1 MSPIATVIFIGDV
14 VGEPGRRALR
24 NLLPSLRQQHHAD
37 FCIVNGENVAGG
49 AGITPKTFDEL
60 RAAGADV
67 ITTGDHIWDNKE
79 IFSILGT
86 EPRLLRPANY
96 PPQATGHGSVV
107 IESPSGTKIAVLNL
121 MGRTFMKNLDCP
133 FSVADRE
140 VAVLRPQTPMIIVDM
155 HAEAT
160 SEKIALG
167 RFLDGQVSAVLGT
180 HTHVQTADE
189 QIFPK
194 GTAFLCDAGMSGP
207 HESILGREI
216 EPVIKRFITQMP
228 QRFEVAQH
236 GIRLHGVLLQIDAN
250 TGHALGIQRLSIPL
264 KINGS

>member
-1 MSPIATVIFIGDV
+1 MSQTITVIFVGDV
-14 VGEPGRRALR
+14 VGEPGRRAIR
-24 NLLPSLRQQHHAD
+24 DLLPPLRQEHHAD
-37 FCIVNGENVAGG
+37 LCIVNGENAAGG
-49 AGITPKTFDEL
+49 TGITPKIFEEL

-79 IFSILGT
+79 ILSILST

-96 PPQATGHGSVV
+96 PSRAAGHGCVV
-107 IESPSGTKIAVLNL
+107 VESHSGTKIAVLNL
-121 MGRTFMKNLDCP
+121 MGRTFMKNVDCP
-133 FSVADRE
+133 FLVAEHE
-140 VAVLRPQTPMIIVDM
+140 VAALRHQTPLIMIDM
-155 HAEAT
+155 HAETT

-194 GTAFLCDAGMSGP
+194 GTAFLCDTGMTGP

-216 EPVIKRFITQMP
+216 APVIERFLTQMP
-228 QRFEVAQH
+228 QRFEVAKR
-236 GIRLHGVLLQIDAN
+236 GIRLHGVVVQIDTT
-250 TGHALGIQRLSIPL
+250 TGCAFSIKRLSIPL
-264 KINGS
+264 PTNSP